1 VFALLIS
8 VAALAAVWKISTSS
22 SASSPQSE
30 SLDFDGLPDDT
41 WFFGTGHRD
50 SDSLSTRAMDETGFA
65 VTSTVLQ
72 ATRSRSTI
80 VRETAKF
87 EQMGLIA
94 PRWFM
99 TMGYHAA
106 PMSTD
111 KTVQLA
117 GSTCAQTKFG
127 NLFKFSK
134 NKKSLADTFP
144 DFKNWAYKMGRAGS
158 ENNPNLPAF
167 KSACGIT
174 SKGWATLYEA
184 DKQEWAE
191 DRCSLFTTSVPSL
204 FVDRKNECQKDAAGC
219 RWRDSDAIT
228 GGTCLL
234 ASGTVTIDEPV
245 LSPVQVQHTWCHLDR
260 DILIYLYRL
269 VPFSTPSSS
278 LSSVV
283 MPFSI
288 GTVLSGVLT

>member
-1 VFALLIS
+1 MFALLVS

-30 SLDFDGLPDDT
+30 SLYFDGLPDDT

-50 SDSLSTRAMDETGFA
+50 SDSLSTRTMDETDGVA
-65 VTSTVLQ
+65 VTST
-72 ATRSRSTI
+72 
-80 VRETAKF
+80 AKF
-87 EQMGLIA
+87 AQMGLT
-94 PRWFM
+94 PQKWFM

-106 PMSTD
+106 PMSAD

-134 NKKSLADTFP
+134 NGNLEASFP
-144 DFKNWAYKMGRAGS
+144 DFIVWADKMGKGF
-158 ENNPNLPAF
+158 NPKLPAF

-174 SKGWATLYEA
+174 TKGWVKIYET
-184 DKQEWAE
+184 DKKEWAE
-191 DRCSLFTTSVPSL
+191 DRCSIHTTSVPSL
-204 FVDRKNECQKDAAGC
+204 FVDHKTDCQKDAAGC

-245 LSPVQVQHTWCHLDR
+245 PSPVQVEHTWCHLDT
-260 DILIYLYRL
+260 Y
-269 VPFSTPSSS
+269 
-278 LSSVV
+278 
-283 MPFSI
+283 
-288 GTVLSGVLT
+288 

>member
-1 VFALLIS
+1 MYRGGPGNLAKRKVFALLIS

-22 SASSPQSE
+22 SVSSPQSE
-30 SLDFDGLPDDT
+30 SLYFDGLPDDT

-50 SDSLSTRAMDETGFA
+50 SDSLSTRAMDETDGVA
-65 VTSTVLQ
+65 VTST
-72 ATRSRSTI
+72 
-80 VRETAKF
+80 AKF
-87 EQMGLIA
+87 AQMGLT
-94 PRWFM
+94 PQKWFM

-117 GSTCAQTKFG
+117 ASTCAQTKFG

-144 DFKNWAYKMGRAGS
+144 DFKNWADKMGRAGS

-191 DRCSLFTTSVPSL
+191 DRCVMHTTSVPSL
-204 FVDRKNECQKDAAGC
+204 FADHKNDCQKDAAGC

-245 LSPVQVQHTWCHLDR
+245 LSPVQVEHTWCHLDT
-260 DILIYLYRL
+260 Y
-269 VPFSTPSSS
+269 
-278 LSSVV
+278 
-283 MPFSI
+283 
-288 GTVLSGVLT
+288 